1 MITVFNNADFI
12 SLDEHNITYSTM
24 VVKGKEIVYM
34 GYNTPIC
41 YDDAKVVDLG
51 GRSVVPLINEVLD
64 LNIPHAN
71 CKMLAAGQSADFAV
85 LNKNILKEFTG
96 VEVMEIYLKGKKRAL
111 QRASDNSISLARTI
125 YI

>member
-12 SLDEHNITYSTM
+12 SLDAHNTTYSTM

-64 LNIPHAN
+64 LDIPQAN

-85 LNKNILKEFTG
+85 LNKNILKEFTDIR
-96 VEVMEIYLKGKKRAL
+96 VLEIYLKGKKKNLIKA
-111 QRASDNSISLARTI
+111 
-125 YI
+125 